1 MSTKEVQ
8 PGKFMEYA
16 NAGSAISS
24 GSVVVLDGRIGVAVT
39 DIAAST
45 GAGTISVEGVYTL
58 PKINSIAFTQGM
70 RLFWDASPGELT
82 NVGTGNTPAGYAF
95 EAAAETATSCN
106 IKLDPMFKP
115 STVITALAQNTSGT
129 YVEAEVQ
136 AIADKVDALIAALK
150 VAGLMSNS

>member
-1 MSTKEVQ
+1 
-8 PGKFMEYA
+8 
-16 NAGSAISS
+16 
-24 GSVVVLDGRIGVAVT
+24 
-39 DIAAST
+39 
-45 GAGTISVEGVYTL
+45 
-58 PKINSIAFTQGM
+58 
-70 RLFWDASPGELT
+70 LT

-95 EAAAETATSCN
+95 EAAAQTATVCN

-115 STVITALAQNTSGT
+115 STVITALAQNTSAT